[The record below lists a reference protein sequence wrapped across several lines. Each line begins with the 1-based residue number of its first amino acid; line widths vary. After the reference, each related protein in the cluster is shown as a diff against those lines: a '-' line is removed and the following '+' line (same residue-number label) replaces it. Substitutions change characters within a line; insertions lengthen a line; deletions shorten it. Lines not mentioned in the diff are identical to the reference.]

1 MESAPGGIRAGGTKP
16 GGEQA
21 AVLLAMSKGPIGL
34 GLDGKK
40 YIGREREALCCGH
53 HWLI

>member
-1 MESAPGGIRAGGTKP
+1 MRIGEGWNLAPGGIRAGGTKP

-34 GLDGKK
+34 GLDGK
-40 YIGREREALCCGH
+40 
-53 HWLI
+53 